1 METGN
6 SAQYQEVFVSLKDV
20 LRLQAIYHQV
30 YAKAVPEGNDN
41 FVKGEVYGL
50 EEAIGVL
57 NLPIER
63 P

>member
-1 METGN
+1 MEMDN
-6 SAQYQEVFVSLKDV
+6 SAQRQKVFVSLKDV
-20 LRLQAIYHQV
+20 LRLQAIYRQR

-50 EEAIGVL
+50 EEAIGLL